1 MRTGPPLTAPLF
13 RSDGQAR
20 LLTELF
26 LSGAE
31 ELNVRELARRVS
43 LSYATVH
50 REVERLLEAGLLA
63 ERRVGQARLVRPD
76 FSSPLAE
83 PVRALLMVSSGPV
96 PLLADELQEVPGVR
110 SAFIFGS
117 FAARLTGE
125 RGSAPVDIDL
135 MVVGHPEP
143 MAVYEAC
150 RRVSEQVRR
159 DVNPTIMTLE
169 EVAGAS
175 GFLTQVR
182 SGPVVPVIGNV
193 PWQ

>member
-1 MRTGPPLTAPLF
+1 MRTSPPLTAPLF

-31 ELNVRELARRVS
+31 ELNVRELAKRVS
-43 LSYATVH
+43 LSYATAH

-76 FSSPLAE
+76 FSSPLAA

-96 PLLADELQEVPGVR
+96 PLLAAELRDVPGVR

-135 MVVGHPEP
+135 MVVGTPEP

-169 EVAGAS
+169 EVTGAS

-182 SGPVVPVIGNV
+182 SGPVVAVIGDV